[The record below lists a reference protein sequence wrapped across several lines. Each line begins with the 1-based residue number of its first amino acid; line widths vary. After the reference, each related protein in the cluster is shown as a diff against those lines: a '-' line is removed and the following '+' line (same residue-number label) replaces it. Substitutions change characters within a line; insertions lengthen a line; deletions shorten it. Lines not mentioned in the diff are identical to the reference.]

1 MRYGWIKEHQNDYPI
16 AVMCQVLD
24 VSDSGYYDWHNRK
37 ASPRQQRH
45 DKISQAAAQ
54 FYFESNRIYGYRK
67 VHEDLVE
74 DGIACCD
81 RTVHRVMAEM
91 GLYSRV
97 KRKFV
102 VTTDSK
108 HHEPVAENILDRDF
122 ASSRPNEKWVT
133 DITYISTQE
142 GWLYLAAVMD
152 LFSRRIVGWSMS
164 ERIDTALVE
173 SALAMAVRQRRP
185 EIGLLHHSDRG
196 VQYASCNYQ
205 QKLLDLG
212 IVCSMSRKGDCWDNA
227 AMESFFGSLKMEW
240 VYGKTYTTQE
250 IAKQDLFKY
259 IEVFYNRKRR
269 HASLGYVSPAAFEK
283 RYEAAQDQ
291 VA

>member
-1 MRYGWIKEHQNDYPI
+1 MKYGWIKEHQNDYPTT
-16 AVMCQVLD
+16 AMCRVLD

-37 ASPRQQRH
+37 ASPQQQRH
-45 DKISQAAAQ
+45 DKISQAAAR

-122 ASSRPNEKWVT
+122 ASSCPNEKWVT

-164 ERIDTALVE
+164 KHIDTALVE

-185 EIGLLHHSDRG
+185 DIGLLHHSDRG
-196 VQYASCNYQ
+196 VQYASGDYQ
-205 QKLLDLG
+205 QKLSDLG
-212 IVCSMSRKGDCWDNA
+212 IICSMSRKGNCWDNA
-227 AMESFFGSLKMEW
+227 AMESFFGSLKTEW
-240 VYGKTYTTQE
+240 VYGKTYATQE

-259 IEVFYNRKRR
+259 IELFYNRKRR
-269 HASLGYVSPAAFEK
+269 HASLGYVSPAVFEK
-283 RYEAAQDQ
+283 RYEAALDQ

>member
-1 MRYGWIKEHQNDYPI
+1 MRYGWIKEHQNDYPT
-16 AVMCQVLD
+16 AVMCRVLD
-24 VSDSGYYDWHNRK
+24 VSDSGYYGWHNRK
-37 ASPRQQRH
+37 ASPQQQRH
-45 DKISQAAAQ
+45 DKISQAAAR

-81 RTVHRVMAEM
+81 RTVYRVMAEM

-108 HHEPVAENILDRDF
+108 HHEPVAKNILDRDF
-122 ASSRPNEKWVT
+122 ASSCPNEKWVT
-133 DITYISTQE
+133 DITYIPTQE

-196 VQYASCNYQ
+196 VQYASCDYQ
-205 QKLLDLG
+205 QKLSDLG
-212 IVCSMSRKGDCWDNA
+212 IVCSMSRKGNCWDNA

-240 VYGKTYTTQE
+240 VYGKTYATQE

-259 IEVFYNRKRR
+259 IELFYNRKRR